1 MKTHRD
7 LEVWRASIDLAR
19 SVYDLTRQYPKEEL
33 FGLVSQMRRASVSIA
48 SNIAEGAARNGNK
61 EFREP
66 LKIASHVGWVK
77 PRRRRTQQNHI
88 VRRVS
93 LRFTHPTFELL
104 EVPFMQFL
112 YIALGSAS
120 ELDTQVEISRVIRI
134 CEEDHLQTLQKD
146 ITRVRMLISGLIR
159 SLK

>member
-1 MKTHRD
+1 MMKTHRD

-48 SNIAEGAARNGNK
+48 SNIAEGAARNGDK
-61 EFREP
+61 EF
-66 LKIASHVGWVK
+66 L
-77 PRRRRTQQNHI
+77 
-88 VRRVS
+88 
-93 LRFTHPTFELL
+93 
-104 EVPFMQFL
+104 QFL

-120 ELDTQVEISRVIRI
+120 ELDTHIEISRVIRI

-146 ITRVRMLISGLIR
+146 IARVRMLISGLIR